1 MRALKWLLIGVFVLA
16 GLPLAALVAINAFDE
31 SLTPEAVRYGEPRAP
46 ATPDAENG
54 YYALLALAAGDG
66 EDGAAYA
73 KAWVGEGRSAAREN
87 RMELRPEVK
96 RAKRPA
102 VCDAAQTSCVA
113 AAAARHAE
121 TASELEAYRED
132 LERYGKLIA
141 APRYE
146 EVLDYPLRV
155 VTQFPPYRYAVSAHQ
170 AYVLRAAL
178 AAASGDFEGA
188 VAAIERDVAFQRV
201 MLGGARTVLGKAIAS
216 ANYWRDLAFIA
227 DLLQT
232 RSAGELAPVHARLRD
247 LMKPIDPVALQVSS
261 AIETEFAFSK
271 QLLRNPGSVQAGDR
285 GASIWE
291 QLVFRLF
298 YKPNA
303 TINREVAR
311 VSAMAAAT
319 SMPVNQGSAELA
331 RILQSESKIELR
343 DYFDNPAGNL
353 LRRVAMP
360 EDSTDAY
367 HRLRLHDLDAY
378 NRLVGLRVEMMAA
391 GVVADGAGA
400 YAAKSDA
407 RFHDP
412 YTGKPMAWDA
422 QAKRLGFQARSKS
435 IVSRKLFSGEKGWIY
450 LQL

>member
-16 GLPLAALVAINAFDE
+16 GLPLAALLAINAFDE
-31 SLTPEAVRYGEPRAP
+31 SLTPEAVRYGEPRVP

-73 KAWVGEGRSAAREN
+73 KAWVEEARSAAREN

-102 VCDAAQTSCVA
+102 VCDAAQTSCIAVA
-113 AAAARHAE
+113 KADG
-121 TASELEAYRED
+121 TATELEAYRED
-132 LERYGKLIA
+132 LERYEKLIA

-155 VTQFPPYRYAVSAHQ
+155 VMQFPPYRYAVSAHQ

-178 AAASGDFEGA
+178 AAASGDVEGA

-216 ANYWRDLAFIA
+216 ANYWRDLAFVA

-232 RSAGELAPVHARLRD
+232 RSAGELASVHARLRD

-261 AIETEFAFSK
+261 AIETEFALSK

-285 GASIWE
+285 GASLWE

-311 VSAMAAAT
+311 VSAMAAAM

-331 RILQSESKIELR
+331 RILRRESEIRLR

-360 EDSTDAY
+360 EDGTDAY

-378 NRLVGLRVEMMAA
+378 NRLVGLRAEMMAA
-391 GVVADGAGA
+391 GVTADGAGA

-407 RFHDP
+407 RFHDA
-412 YTGKPMAWDA
+412 YTGRPMAWDA
-422 QAKRLGFQARSKS
+422 QAKRLGFQARSKI
-435 IVSRKLFSGEKGWIY
+435 IVSRKLFNGEKGWIY